1 MNMSDFF
8 LSSTA
13 LLTATKDVTEVAR
26 KASDYQTISVV
37 LMISAILC
45 AVAALVLW
53 FVFRIPHAFSVLT
66 GIGARR
72 EIAQL
77 ERASEQN
84 GTHHTSRLKKSHPL
98 LSWDASQKLTG
109 RMTQMTD
116 ETRSPEMTAPI
127 PAGDAEATVLLSQ
140 QDRQITTSLQMPGTT
155 ASLSEETT
163 VLGAQTGAE
172 ETTVLDQTQAPGET
186 TVLSGTADTVSGQ
199 GQQRNRQGFRMEQD
213 LVCSHAEQSLNS

>member
-1 MNMSDFF
+1 
-8 LSSTA
+8 
-13 LLTATKDVTEVAR
+13 
-26 KASDYQTISVV
+26 
-37 LMISAILC
+37 
-45 AVAALVLW
+45 
-53 FVFRIPHAFSVLT
+53 
-66 GIGARR
+66 
-72 EIAQL
+72 
-77 ERASEQN
+77 
-84 GTHHTSRLKKSHPL
+84 
-98 LSWDASQKLTG
+98 
-109 RMTQMTD
+109 
-116 ETRSPEMTAPI
+116 MTAPI

-163 VLGAQTGAE
+163 VLGTQTGAE